1 MGTLYDLLDA
11 LPEDDADALRAAFR
25 KAAKANHPD
34 NNAGDPS
41 APLRF
46 RRIIRAN
53 AVLSDERQRAHYDR
67 LLAIALRERRL
78 KQERRLKFVI
88 AGSIFPLAL
97 LGGYLFGYVSKASLV
112 AAQVIEVSVRQ
123 PAPTV
128 AAIRTLPSDT
138 IGRAHPSDERDVIG
152 APDKPENP
160 EAAIETAAPNATAP
174 VENTGSAPVT
184 ANVPAARDFGVN
196 DARDYRER
204 GVLAYR
210 NGDIYL
216 ALADFDLAIDLNP
229 HFSDAYIDRAVVFY
243 RMGDFNRAFADIAKA
258 KRIDDLNRS
267 QSPLPGPQPTAPPSV
282 KKLNLTAA
290 GPGAERASQS
300 RSAPTPRDIPQPSAP
315 PVHRPAAP
323 R

>member
-1 MGTLYDLLDA
+1 MGTLYDLLNA

-34 NNAGDPS
+34 NNAGDPN

-88 AGSIFPLAL
+88 AGSIFPAAL

-123 PAPTV
+123 PAPTA
-128 AAIRTLPSDT
+128 AAIRTPPSDT
-138 IGRAHPSDERDVIG
+138 IGRAHPRGELDVIG

-174 VENTGSAPVT
+174 VENTGSVPVT

-204 GVLAYR
+204 GILAYR

-229 HFSDAYIDRAVVFY
+229 NFSDAYVDRAVVFY

-267 QSPLPGPQPTAPPSV
+267 QSPLPGPQPTAP
-282 KKLNLTAA
+282 
-290 GPGAERASQS
+290 QS
-300 RSAPTPRDIPQPSAP
+300 AKN
-315 PVHRPAAP
+315 
-323 R
+323 